1 LDKVTAIADM
11 LKHERQD
18 LSLLGLTPD
27 SFESVFLVCKIKRI
41 VHGDKY
47 GSHVVVA
54 LKLF

>member
-11 LKHERQD
+11 LQHERKD
-18 LSLLGLTPD
+18 LCLLGLTPD
-27 SFESVFLVCKIKRI
+27 SFEGVFLACEIKRI